1 MWNRKVLCLHTI
13 TIIKSMNFVKNIFF
27 IYVLS
32 FLSFF
37 SPQFLPFKIEEQLS
51 KLIIYSLFIVFSVCV
66 IGNKN
71 KEKNTYDKCFVL
83 ILWGFTFSIFMAS
96 TQHSEQ
102 SLPVSI
108 MATLPYIVPFSTFF
122 LLKKSRFNIDWLEKV
137 FIIVGVLNVIMVL
150 QLWGFM
156 PNQLFGGLREEDD
169 GRGIRI
175 GVEGDIFKVLLLFYS
190 IYKFKTTKK
199 IIYAGLICLCFI
211 TVFLS
216 LTRQVMAISTFLAII
231 YYLKDLKFYKK
242 ILIAALSVCILISV
256 IQMPYFQDL
265 ISVSERQIE
274 QDAEDENIRVKA
286 WRYYLDESQE
296 GLLTRIFG
304 NGCYSYGNSQYG
316 YDERRNQLMT
326 LCFPSDVS
334 LVSFYWFFGILG
346 ITGIIMI
353 FVKTFRLDIP
363 ERYGYL
369 KFVIYYIMLA
379 SIASGP
385 LLYYSQNIVLV
396 VVCYLLGKINYL
408 YGNDNRNN
416 NFKL

>member
-1 MWNRKVLCLHTI
+1 
-13 TIIKSMNFVKNIFF
+13 
-27 IYVLS
+27 
-32 FLSFF
+32 
-37 SPQFLPFKIEEQLS
+37 
-51 KLIIYSLFIVFSVCV
+51 
-66 IGNKN
+66 
-71 KEKNTYDKCFVL
+71 
-83 ILWGFTFSIFMAS
+83 
-96 TQHSEQ
+96 
-102 SLPVSI
+102 
-108 MATLPYIVPFSTFF
+108 
-122 LLKKSRFNIDWLEKV
+122 
-137 FIIVGVLNVIMVL
+137 
-150 QLWGFM
+150 
-156 PNQLFGGLREEDD
+156 
-169 GRGIRI
+169 
-175 GVEGDIFKVLLLFYS
+175 
-190 IYKFKTTKK
+190 
-199 IIYAGLICLCFI
+199 
-211 TVFLS
+211 
-216 LTRQVMAISTFLAII
+216 MAISTFLAII

-256 IQMPYFQDL
+256 MQMQYFQDL

-274 QDAEDENIRVKA
+274 QDAADENIRVKA
-286 WRYYLDESQE
+286 WRYYIDDSQK
-296 GLLTRIFG
+296 GLLTRILG

-334 LVSFYWFFGILG
+334 LASFYWFFGILG

-353 FVKTFRLDIP
+353 FVITVRLDIP

-408 YGNDNRNN
+408 YGSDNRNN